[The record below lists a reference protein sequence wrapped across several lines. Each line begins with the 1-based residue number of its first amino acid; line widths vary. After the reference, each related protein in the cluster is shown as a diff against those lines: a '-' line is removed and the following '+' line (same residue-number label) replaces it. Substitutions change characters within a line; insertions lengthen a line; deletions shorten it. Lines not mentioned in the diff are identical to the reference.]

1 MNIAGLVKSSLV
13 DFPGHIA
20 AAVFTPGCNFD
31 CFYCHNRPLLSADAP
46 LLSGEEVMSFLRRRA
61 GLLEAVVVT
70 GGEPTLQPG
79 LAEFIRA
86 ARALS
91 YRIKL
96 DTNGSRPEVV
106 DALLREGLIDFVAL
120 DYKAPFERYPELCGA
135 AADPGPVRRTMA
147 LLRER
152 GVAYELRTTFVPQLT
167 VDDIAA
173 MTAEVAPIPRY
184 ALQTYRPPE
193 VFRQEDRFRVLATP
207 HPPSALKAAAA
218 AAEPHAGTIVMR

>member
-1 MNIAGLVKSSLV
+1 MKSSLV
-13 DFPGHIA
+13 DFPAIA
-20 AAVFTPGCNFD
+20 AAVFTPAQISD
-31 CFYCHNRPLLSADAP
+31 SSRTTDRYCADALP
-46 LLSGEEVMSFLRRRA
+46 FGQE
-61 GLLEAVVVT
+61 VVVPAEGGPRSSRVT
-70 GGEPTLQPG
+70 GATYATAGFGVYPPRAPFYRSTDTTQPT
-79 LAEFIRA
+79 
-86 ARALS
+86 
-91 YRIKL
+91 
-96 DTNGSRPEVV
+96 VV